1 MSDIHAPLP
10 YAEPAEDNSS
20 QDGGIGLLVL
30 LAVGLAI
37 AGVALAMLNREEAE
51 PFVLVILA
59 GLSVVGVFALF
70 AGAVGILRFGE
81 RSARNDITKALVDNL
96 PQGALVTTA
105 RGKIVYANQAY
116 SRILGTGEDKS
127 PVTIERAF
135 SGSPKVA
142 EQIFRLTRAARQGS
156 MLEEVFSDSSLGS
169 IGDSEDATRWFRISV
184 RQIPM
189 RPGKSNRNAHILWLI
204 DDVTGERRN
213 EDSAFESL
221 QQMIDYLDDA
231 PAGFLSADRSGKI
244 GYMNATMARWLGRD
258 LSEVADGTLE
268 LSNIIFG
275 DASSLLAGTS
285 GASSPSKKQE
295 LEADLVRRDGT
306 SFASRILYR
315 AAAQSDGDDGLSHMI
330 VIDQSEDQSTE
341 NDARAAKA
349 RFTRMFHATPI
360 AIATVDERGRIGDTN
375 AAFARMFS
383 HAGGNYQAG
392 ETALSSLVGDDDKS
406 VLTKALDAA
415 RSGQVDIEPVDLVLG
430 DSGERSGRFYFS
442 ATPALDGEEA
452 AVIVHA
458 IDTTE
463 QRELEVQFAQSQKM
477 QAVGQLAGGIAHDF
491 NNVLTAIIGFSELL
505 LANHRPT
512 DPAFQDIMNIKQN
525 ANRAAGLVRQLL
537 AFSRQQRLRPQV
549 LSLSDVLADL
559 TILLERLLSEKTELD
574 LQSGRDLWLVKADLH
589 QFEQVIINLAVNARD
604 AMPGGG
610 KLTIRTS
617 NITERESVQLDHK
630 GMEPGEYVLC
640 EVTDTGTGMPQEVM
654 DKIFEPFFSTKE
666 VGKGTGLGL
675 STVYGTV
682 KQTGGYVYPHSDG
695 EGMGTTFRV
704 YLPRHISSEA
714 DEALDAI
721 GAEPEAD
728 QEKTKIVQATKDLT
742 GSGTILLV
750 EDEEAVRSFAARA
763 LEGRGYTVLQAGT
776 GAEALEV
783 LEENDSEVDLVVSD
797 VVMPEMDGPT
807 LLNKLRETLPDIKI
821 IFISGYA
828 EEAFKNNLEGDENFA
843 FLPKPFSLKQLAAAV
858 KDVLDS

>member
-1 MSDIHAPLP
+1 MSDINAPLP
-10 YAEPAEDNSS
+10 YAEPAEDLSS

-30 LAVGLAI
+30 LAIGLAI
-37 AGVALAMLNREEAE
+37 SGVALAMLNREAAE
-51 PFVLVILA
+51 PFVLAILA
-59 GLSVVGVFALF
+59 GLSVVGVFVLF

-81 RSARNDITKALVDNL
+81 RFERNDITKALVDNL
-96 PQGALVTTA
+96 PQGALVTTP

-116 SRILGTGEDKS
+116 GRILAADEGEG

-135 SGSPKVA
+135 SGNPRVA
-142 EQIFRLTRAARQGS
+142 EQIFRLTRAARQGA
-156 MLEEVFSDSSLGS
+156 MWEEEFFDAPGRETGEDEDS
-169 IGDSEDATRWFRISV
+169 ARWYRISV

-189 RPGKSNRNAHILWLI
+189 RPGKRARTAHTLWLVSDI
-204 DDVTGERRN
+204 TGERRSQ
-213 EDSAFESL
+213 DSAFECL

-231 PAGFLSADRSGKI
+231 PAGFLSADVSGKI

-258 LSEVADGTLE
+258 LSEVADGTLQ
-268 LSNIIFG
+268 LSDIIFG
-275 DASSLLAGTS
+275 DTGALLARS
-285 GASSPSKKQE
+285 GDKSGPAKGQE

-306 SFASRILYR
+306 SFATRILHR
-315 AAAQSDGDDGLSHMI
+315 APVYSDGAEGQSHMI
-330 VIDQSEDQSTE
+330 VIDQSQDQATDS
-341 NDARAAKA
+341 DARAAKA
-349 RFTRMFHATPI
+349 RFSRMFHATPI

-383 HAGGNYQAG
+383 RAG
-392 ETALSSLVGDDDKS
+392 EHYEAGEMALVDIVAEDDKS
-406 VLTKALDAA
+406 ALANALDAA
-415 RSGQVDIEPVDLVLG
+415 RSGQVVVEPVDLVFG
-430 DSGERSGRFYFS
+430 DKDERSGRFYFS
-442 ATPALDGEEA
+442 ATPAVDGEDA
-452 AVIVHA
+452 AVIMHA

-463 QRELEVQFAQSQKM
+463 QRELELQFAQSQKM

-525 ANRAAGLVRQLL
+525 ANRAVGLVRQLL

-559 TILLERLLSEKTELD
+559 TILLGRLLSEKTELE
-574 LQSGRDLWLVKADLH
+574 LKHGRDLWLVKADLH
-589 QFEQVIINLAVNARD
+589 QFEQVVINLAVNARD

-610 KLTIRTS
+610 KLTIRTA
-617 NITERESVQLDHK
+617 NVTERESEQLGHK
-630 GMEPGEYVLC
+630 GMQPGEYVLC
-640 EVTDTGTGMPQEVM
+640 EVTDTGTGIAPDVM
-654 DKIFEPFFSTKE
+654 EKIFEPFFSTKD

-675 STVYGTV
+675 STVYGIV

-695 EGMGTTFRV
+695 PGQGTCFRI
-704 YLPRHISSEA
+704 YLPRHI
-714 DEALDAI
+714 
-721 GAEPEAD
+721 GAEAEDALEAQTEVEAAKPD
-728 QEKTKIVQATKDLT
+728 MAQTTKDLT
-742 GSGTILLV
+742 GTGTILLV

-763 LEGRGYTVLQAGT
+763 LEGRGYKVLQAGT

-783 LEENDSEVDLVVSD
+783 LGAHDGEIDLVVSD

-807 LLNKLRETLPDIKI
+807 LLTKLRETLPDIKI

-828 EEAFKNNLEGDENFA
+828 EEAFKNNLEGEESFA

-858 KDVLDS
+858 KDVLEGKS